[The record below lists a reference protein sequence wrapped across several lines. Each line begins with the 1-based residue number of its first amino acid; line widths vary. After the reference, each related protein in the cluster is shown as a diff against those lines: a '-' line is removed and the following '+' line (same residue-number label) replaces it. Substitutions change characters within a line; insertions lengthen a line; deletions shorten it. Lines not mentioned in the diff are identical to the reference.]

1 MVSTSSSAPLKCC
14 TASCSSSS
22 SDRKKKVS
30 FEVKKKA
37 QDANSLQSSS
47 TGSENSGSKTIYM
60 PIKQEANGQTAE
72 AIVVEDKE
80 EKADLDLQNVKL
92 VVKAE
97 KENEKIFWSMI

>member
-1 MVSTSSSAPLKCC
+1 
-14 TASCSSSS
+14 
-22 SDRKKKVS
+22 
-30 FEVKKKA
+30 
-37 QDANSLQSSS
+37 
-47 TGSENSGSKTIYM
+47 M

-97 KENEKIFWSMI
+97 KEN